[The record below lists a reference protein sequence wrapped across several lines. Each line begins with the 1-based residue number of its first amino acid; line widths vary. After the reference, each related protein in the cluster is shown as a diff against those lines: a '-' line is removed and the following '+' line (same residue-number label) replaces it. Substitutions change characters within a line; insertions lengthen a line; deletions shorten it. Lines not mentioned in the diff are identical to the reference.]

1 MQCPQKPMFANWLI
15 EQVEAGQYEGLCYVA
30 QNKIRIPW
38 KHISKKD
45 CSVVDTKIFHAW
57 AVVSGKIS
65 DFPKD
70 KARWKTNFRCN
81 LNHHPRFKLVEDNS
95 KTTDPHKIYEIIN
108 TKSNDEFTQN
118 IQAPTEDS
126 DMIVDLYRAP
136 TEKQYANDFMVLE
149 PGIQPSG
156 MSQFDRRK
164 TITFIPFV
172 MSLIKMSFPSLY
184 PSLSHWCAIEYF
196 QNYLTV
202 QGTHSVAAIAKN
214 ASHLLE
220 VNPYLPQYRSID
232 LEVSIHYRN
241 RLMLKTIVN
250 TARLQLHYPQQAT
263 ENNFYSL
270 CFPTTEGLLDHK
282 QIEYT
287 NRILNSIQRGLLL
300 EVHESGIYGIRQD
313 TCRVFASTDIPSMAP
328 ARKLPKNTIVEL
340 FNVQKFIQE
349 LKQFKENSGGTPN
362 YKITMCFGEM
372 FPDGKPLEKKL
383 IVVQVVPL
391 IFQSF
396 HEKAQSEGASSLN
409 SANVSLQ
416 LSNSFYDF
424 IASQLSPPT
433 TEFNEQSN

>member
-149 PGIQPSG
+149 PGIQPS
-156 MSQFDRRK
+156 
-164 TITFIPFV
+164 
-172 MSLIKMSFPSLY
+172 
-184 PSLSHWCAIEYF
+184 EYF

>member
-149 PGIQPSG
+149 PGIQPS
-156 MSQFDRRK
+156 
-164 TITFIPFV
+164 
-172 MSLIKMSFPSLY
+172 
-184 PSLSHWCAIEYF
+184 
-196 QNYLTV
+196 
-202 QGTHSVAAIAKN
+202 
-214 ASHLLE
+214 